1 MSVPK
6 EVILDLLPVY
16 LAGEASP
23 ATRAWLEEYLAKDP
37 ELAEQVR
44 RQWSAGSAE
53 AAAPVLPPDLELRAF
68 GRTRRILALQRWL
81 FGLGMA
87 FSAVSLSL
95 EISFSPFRFR
105 LLLMDYPAQLVPFL
119 ALGAACWTAYFILRS
134 RLRTLRS

>member
-23 ATRAWLEEYLAKDP
+23 ATQAWLEEYLAKDP
-37 ELAEQVR
+37 ELAERAR

-53 AAAPVLPPDLELRAF
+53 AAAPALPPDLELRAF

-95 EISFSPFRFR
+95 EISFSPFQFR
-105 LLLMDYPAQLVPFL
+105 LLLMDFPAELVPCL
-119 ALGAACWTAYFILRS
+119 AAGAACWTAYFILRS
-134 RLRTLRS
+134 RLRTRRS